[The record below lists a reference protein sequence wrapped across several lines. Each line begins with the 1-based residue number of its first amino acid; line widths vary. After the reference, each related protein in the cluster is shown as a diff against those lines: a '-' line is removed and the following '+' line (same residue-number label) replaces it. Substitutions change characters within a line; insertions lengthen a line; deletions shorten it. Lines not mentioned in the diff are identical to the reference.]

1 MMRSMDVIMVPI
13 NVMVVVVLF
22 MVVVPSSM
30 MLTMHLEL
38 VEFVW

>member
-1 MMRSMDVIMVPI
+1 MRSMDVIMVPI
-13 NVMVVVVLF
+13 NVMVVVVLL

>member
-1 MMRSMDVIMVPI
+1 MRSMDVIMVPI
-13 NVMVVVVLF
+13 NVMVVVVLL

-38 VEFVW
+38 VEFEW